1 MHSAALELLIAEL
14 APKVAGARV
23 VDAREDGSTGA
34 LVLTLSG
41 REPRALTI
49 SAGPPGVIFLAPA
62 PEGPEP
68 AAARKPSAPRS
79 SGGRGREGA
88 LERELKGATVEEL
101 RVGAHASAAEMLFSR
116 SEDIG
121 RTTRRTLAIEL
132 GRSPGLALS
141 ETGSAPGRPARDE
154 APTGDRKH
162 APGAM
167 PAGVPTVHWRRDPD
181 GRLHARLSA
190 GAPTAPCDGS
200 REFATFNDAAAHL
213 YSEFALPVALERLR
227 QRLSKPV
234 RAELAR
240 KLHAIEKVEAEIAD
254 SARAPEYCRQGQ
266 LLLSRKE
273 TIRKGDTVA
282 RLLDYDGTTV
292 VEVEINPALTPAQ
305 NAETLFRR
313 AKRAERRKTKAPA
326 RLAQLKPEAAKAKA
340 LLDEIGQA
348 DERKLAALESRLSPA
363 PRAATTK
370 KAESERA
377 RFRTYTVTGGW
388 QVLVGKSNRDNDVLT
403 HKVARPEDLW
413 FHARQAAG
421 SHVILK
427 KTGTGREPEQAAIL
441 EAAAIAAH
449 HSKAGKSRRVAVC
462 YTEAKH
468 VRKPR
473 GGAPGL
479 AIVTREKVVMVEPK
493 LPEE

>member
-1 MHSAALELLIAEL
+1 MHAASLELLIAEL

-23 VDAREDGSTGA
+23 VDARLDGSTGA

-41 REPRALTI
+41 REPRALTV
-49 SAGPPGVIFLAPA
+49 SAEPPGVMFLAPA
-62 PEGPEP
+62 PGD
-68 AAARKPSAPRS
+68 ARKPPASRSA
-79 SGGRGREGA
+79 GERGRDGA
-88 LERELKGATVEEL
+88 LERELRGATVEEL
-101 RVGAHASAAEMLFSR
+101 RMGPHPSAAEILFSR
-116 SEDIG
+116 SDDVG

-132 GRSPGLALS
+132 GRRPGLAMS
-141 ETGSAPGRPARDE
+141 ETVEQSPRPRTVE
-154 APTGDRKH
+154 T
-162 APGAM
+162 
-167 PAGVPTVHWRRDPD
+167 PAGPPTVHWRRDPE

-213 YSEFALPVALERLR
+213 YNEFARPIGLERR
-227 QRLSKPV
+227 RHRLAKQV
-234 RAELAR
+234 KAELDR
-240 KLHAIEKVEAEIAD
+240 KLRAIEKVEAEIAD
-254 SARAPEYCRQGQ
+254 SARAPEYRRQGQ
-266 LLLSRKE
+266 VLLTRKDE
-273 TIRKGDTVA
+273 VRRGDTTA

-292 VEVEINPALTPAQ
+292 IEVGINPALTPAQ
-305 NAETLFRR
+305 NAEALFRR
-313 AKRAERRKTKAPA
+313 AKRAGRRTTKAPA
-326 RLAQLKPEAAKAKA
+326 RLAQLRPEAAKAKA
-340 LLDEIGQA
+340 LLNEIGRA
-348 DERKLAALESRLSPA
+348 DELELAALESRLSPTPGAA
-363 PRAATTK
+363 PAR
-370 KAESERA
+370 KADAERA

-427 KTGTGREPEQAAIL
+427 KAGTGREPEQAAIL

-479 AIVTREKVVMVEPK
+479 AIVAREKVVMVEPK
-493 LPEE
+493 LPEG